1 MITTVKE
8 FADKFRSLAGDETE
22 SIPDDLIVN
31 GLNWAFNSLPSVPKL
46 DKAFSKHYTVRLN
59 ANNHWR
65 WKLNKDFRFISNS
78 PMINFFTSTGGDPC
92 PLYLCYRDNVEF
104 FKKNGLI
111 NLKKSGTPCEYTLE
125 REGDDLY
132 LIFDRPANI
141 PIIIDYIVWGYPRP
155 VPGMYDV
162 TYETDPE
169 TLEDIPVYNDVEI
182 KIDISA
188 PLENLILHTMRKV
201 FYEEASDFAFA
212 GAIGD
217 YLDSKMLPE
226 VIQMINK
233 RLNIS
238 QPIIVGEP

>member
-1 MITTVKE
+1 MITTVKA

-22 SIPDDLIVN
+22 SIPDEFIVN
-31 GLNWAFNSLPSVPKL
+31 SINWAFNSLPTVPKL

-92 PLYLCYRDNVEF
+92 PLYLCCRDNVEF
-104 FKKNGLI
+104 YKKNGLI
-111 NLKKSGTPCEYTLE
+111 SLKKSGTPCEYTLE
-125 REGDDLY
+125 RDGDDLY
-132 LIFDRPANI
+132 LVLDRPANI
-141 PIIIDYIVWGYPRP
+141 PIIIDYVVWGYPQP
-155 VPGMYDV
+155 IPGF
-162 TYETDPE
+162 YETTWRYDSELGEKVPVE
-169 TLEDIPVYNDVEI
+169 TDVKLE
-182 KIDISA
+182 ISA
-188 PLENLILHTMRKV
+188 PVENLILHTMRKV

>member
-22 SIPDDLIVN
+22 SIPDNFIVN
-31 GLNWAFNSLPSVPKL
+31 GLNWSFNSLPTVPKL
-46 DKAFSKHYTVRLN
+46 DKAFAKHYTVRLN

-65 WKLNKDFRFISNS
+65 WKLNKDFRFISNT

-92 PLYLCYRDNVEF
+92 PLYLCYKDNVEF
-104 FKKNGLI
+104 YKKHGLI
-111 NLKKSGTPCEYTLE
+111 SLKVSGTPCEYTLE
-125 REGDDLY
+125 RDGDELY
-132 LIFDRPANI
+132 LVLDRPANI

-155 VPGMYDV
+155 IPGFYKERWVYDKELGEEVPVYDDV
-162 TYETDPE
+162 TFE
-169 TLEDIPVYNDVEI
+169 V
-182 KIDISA
+182 SA
-188 PLENLILHTMRKV
+188 PVENLILHTLRKV

-217 YLDSKMLPE
+217 YLDNKMLPE

>member
-31 GLNWAFNSLPSVPKL
+31 GLNWAFNSLPTVPKL

-92 PLYLCYRDNVEF
+92 PLHLCYRDNVEF
-104 FKKNGLI
+104 FKKNGMI

-125 REGDDLY
+125 RDGDELY
-132 LIFDRPANI
+132 LILDRPANI
-141 PIIIDYIVWGYPRP
+141 PIIIDYVVWGYPRP
-155 VPGMYDV
+155 IPGFYRERIVYDKELNEKVPVYDDV
-162 TYETDPE
+162 TFE
-169 TLEDIPVYNDVEI
+169 
-182 KIDISA
+182 ISA
-188 PLENLILHTMRKV
+188 PVENLILHTLRKV

-217 YLDSKMLPE
+217 YLDNKMLPE